1 MNHSQRK
8 LLRRFTLITAIL
20 IAITTAVSAYAVIQA
35 KLSHHG
41 DIFDRLVADKAFT
54 WIEPTLIC
62 TTGAFL
68 IVLVLFVGFW
78 KSHSDSRPPSN
89 G

>member
-8 LLRRFTLITAIL
+8 LLRGFSVITAIL
-20 IAITTAVSAYAVIQA
+20 IAMTTAVLAYAAVQA
-35 KLSHHG
+35 KLSRHG
-41 DIFDRLVADKAFT
+41 DIFDRLVADKAFA

-78 KSHSDSRPPSN
+78 KSFSDGRPPSD

>member
-1 MNHSQRK
+1 
-8 LLRRFTLITAIL
+8 L
-20 IAITTAVSAYAVIQA
+20 AYAAIQA

-41 DIFDRLVADKAFT
+41 DIFDRIVADNAFT
-54 WIEPTLIC
+54 WIEPILIC

-68 IVLVLFVGFW
+68 IVLVLFLGFW
-78 KSHSDSRPPSN
+78 KSYSDSKLPSN

>member
-8 LLRRFTLITAIL
+8 LIRGFSVITAIL
-20 IAITTAVSAYAVIQA
+20 IAMTTAVLAYAAIQA
-35 KLSHHG
+35 KLSRHG

-62 TTGAFL
+62 ATGAFL
-68 IVLVLFVGFW
+68 IVLVLFIGFL
-78 KSHSDSRPPSN
+78 KSYSDGRPSSD